1 MNRVFVL
8 LFIILAFITHGS
20 AQSYLKTDI
29 GIKTSINN
37 TDYEIQFFSPSI
49 VRVIKM
55 ARGIMLYQKSLS
67 VIKSLKEQNL
77 ISTLQVKT

>member
-49 VRVIKM
+49 VRVIKWPEESCFTKK
-55 ARGIMLYQKSLS
+55 KSFRY
-67 VIKSLKEQNL
+67 
-77 ISTLQVKT
+77 